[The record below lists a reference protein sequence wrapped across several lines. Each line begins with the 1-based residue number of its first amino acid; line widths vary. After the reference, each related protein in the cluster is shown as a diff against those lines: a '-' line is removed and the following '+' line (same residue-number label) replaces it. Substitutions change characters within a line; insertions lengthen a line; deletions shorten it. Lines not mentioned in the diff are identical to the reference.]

1 MICCQTIFV
10 LCKLYFIELVL
21 QKEQIMFTR
30 LKCQSVRKQG
40 RVVTII
46 LTMLRFT
53 DNSVRGRKW
62 SANKFRP
69 KKNPRNES

>member
-1 MICCQTIFV
+1 
-10 LCKLYFIELVL
+10 
-21 QKEQIMFTR
+21 MFTR

-40 RVVTII
+40 RVVTIV